1 MVVRQNATIS
11 DIKNLIVLQVTRDLK
26 EKGRRN
32 KKISWYAIISHLLL
46 IYLHILILFHY
57 FFLGDIYGKLI
68 VSFLKDENY

>member
-32 KKISWYAIISHLLL
+32 KKISWYEILVSIS
-46 IYLHILILFHY
+46 
-57 FFLGDIYGKLI
+57 
-68 VSFLKDENY
+68 